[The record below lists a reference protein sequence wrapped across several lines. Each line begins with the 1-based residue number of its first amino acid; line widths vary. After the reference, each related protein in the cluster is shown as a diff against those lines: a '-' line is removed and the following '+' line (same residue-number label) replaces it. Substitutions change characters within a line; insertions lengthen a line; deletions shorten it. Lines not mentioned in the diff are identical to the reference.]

1 MWHGGEAEASREFV
15 RTLPKRDRDALVAFL
30 ESL

>member
-15 RTLPKRDRDALVAFL
+15 RQLSRSDRQALIKFL
-30 ESL
+30 ELL